1 MKTELVLK
9 GGKVALPTGITEANI
24 SVGNEK
30 ILSISKTLSR
40 SVENEAERVIDCSGK
55 LVLPGGIDFH
65 THIPDLGYSDR
76 EDWRTGTESA
86 AAGGTTFV
94 VELGQT
100 DSPSTNRE
108 NFKKIRK
115 TAEGKAV
122 VDFGINGNITH
133 ENLDSLGGLVEEG
146 VKTFGEIYMA
156 ESIPELEMIENGVLL
171 EAFEKISSLDCL
183 AGVHAEDWQTISH
196 LTEKMKREGR
206 SNPLDYP
213 EARSP
218 IAEEEAVA
226 RALLFARRTGVRL
239 HVYHLT
245 TRAGLKHIEEAKRR
259 GQDVTTEA
267 TTHHLLFQKEDIKE
281 KGPYLKCNPP
291 IRGEDDR
298 KALWEGLE
306 SGTIDMVTT
315 DHYSLPRSMKEVGWD
330 NIWEA
335 GSGMVGLE
343 TRIPLLLTHGVKDN
357 RISIQTFLKVISENP
372 ARRHGLWPR
381 KGVISVGAD
390 ADLTVVDMDEKK
402 EIRAEETF
410 TKCEHT
416 PYEGQKVVG
425 VPSLTIVR
433 GKVVME
439 DGEIVA
445 KPGYGKFF

>member
-1 MKTELVLK
+1 METELVLK

-24 SVGNEK
+24 SVGDEK

-40 SVENEAERVIDCSGK
+40 GVEKEAERVVDCSGK

-76 EDWRTGTESA
+76 EDWKTGTESA

-100 DSPSTNRE
+100 DPPSTNRE

-115 TAEGKAV
+115 TAERKAV

-133 ENLDSLGGLVEEG
+133 ENLDSLGKLVEEG

-156 ESIPELEMIENGVLL
+156 ESIPELEMIEDGVLL

-183 AGVHAEDWQTISH
+183 AGVHAEDWQIISH
-196 LTEKMKREGR
+196 LTENMKREGR
-206 SNPLDYP
+206 NDSLAHL
-213 EARSP
+213 EARPS
-218 IAEEEAVA
+218 IAEEEAIA

-239 HVYHLT
+239 HVYHLST
-245 TRAGLKHIEEAKRR
+245 EAGLKLIEEAKEK
-259 GQDVTTEA
+259 GQDVSTEVTA
-267 TTHHLLFQKEDIKE
+267 HHLLFERGDMEE

-291 IRGEDDR
+291 IRGKSDQ
-298 KALWEGLE
+298 KALWNGLK

-315 DHYSLPRSMKEVGWD
+315 DHYSLPRSMKKVGWE

-335 GSGMVGLE
+335 GAGMAGVE
-343 TRIPLLLTHGVKDN
+343 TRIPLLLTHGVKNN
-357 RISIQTFLKVISENP
+357 RISIRTFLKVVSENP
-372 ARRHGLWPR
+372 ARRLGLWPR
-381 KGVISVGAD
+381 KGVISVGSD
-390 ADLTVVDMDEKK
+390 ADLTVVDMDEEK

-416 PYEGQKVVG
+416 PYEGEKVVG
-425 VPSLTIVR
+425 MPVLTLVR

-445 KPGYGKFF
+445 EPGHGNFF